1 MIASNRKFGHV
12 VCRCEH
18 VTEAEI
24 LEAVHRGADSMDAV
38 KHLTR
43 AGMGRCQ
50 GGFCGNFVLN
60 HLSKALGVP
69 PAQVTKKGNDSYC
82 MKQKGG

>member
-24 LEAVHRGADSMDAV
+24 LEAIKRGADSMDAV

-60 HLSKALGVP
+60 HLSRVLGIP
-69 PAQVTKKGNDSYC
+69 PAQVTKKGDDSYC
-82 MKQKGG
+82 IRQKGD